1 MIKLSNLRLGFDTGF
16 NLAVDSLNIR
26 EGCVFAVIGPNG
38 AGKTTLL
45 NAMALLRC
53 PSSGSLEIMGRDALA
68 PANKMFLRRAM
79 SVVFSQPYL
88 TNDTVYDNVALPL
101 KLRGQKDRAAVEEML
116 ELFKISH
123 LKSRNAKTLS
133 QGESHRAALARAFV
147 IRPRLVLLDEPFA
160 SLDERVKDSIT
171 RDLRKVV
178 KASNAAVVLVTQD
191 QNGALTLCDTLAVIV
206 NGKILQ
212 QGAPQDVFSRPV
224 STEVAD
230 FVGVETIL
238 PGKVASKQDNLCAVE
253 AGGKTLMVVSDCE
266 AGDSVFVCVRPED
279 VSVSLSADA
288 GGRRNNFKARVVSV
302 APWGLEYKVELD
314 CGFILQ
320 AAVTKQLVDGLG
332 LSAKQRGGSA
342 GGEVYAS
349 FKATALHLIR
359 RAG

>member
-1 MIKLSNLRLGFDTGF
+1 MIKLTDLRLSFDTGF
-16 NLAVDSLNIR
+16 KLAVDSLNIR
-26 EGCVFAVIGPNG
+26 EGEVFAIIGPNG

-45 NAMALLRC
+45 NAMALLRE

-88 TNDTVYDNVALPL
+88 TNDTVYNNVALPL
-101 KLRGQKDRAAVEEML
+101 KLRGRKDHAVVEEML
-116 ELFKISH
+116 ELFRISR
-123 LKSRNAKTLS
+123 LKGRNAKTLS

-147 IRPRLVLLDEPFA
+147 IRPKLVLLDEPFI
-160 SLDERVKDSIT
+160 SLDARVRDSIT
-171 RDLRKVV
+171 RDLRAVV
-178 KASNAAVVLVTQD
+178 KASNAAVALVTQD
-191 QNGALTLCDTLAVIV
+191 QTGALTLCDTLAVIV

-238 PGKVASKQDNLCAVE
+238 PGKVISKRDNLCAVE
-253 AGGKTLMVVSDCE
+253 TGGATLMIVSGCE

-279 VSVSLSADA
+279 VSISLSADA
-288 GGRRNNFKARVVSV
+288 GGRRNNFRSKVASV

-314 CGFILQ
+314 CGFTLQ

-332 LSAKQRGGSA
+332 LTAKT

-349 FKATALHLIR
+349 FKATAAHLIKR
-359 RAG
+359 II